1 VIKASASELHNNKA
15 ERTTASPIY
24 VVLKETLITT
34 TGIMRTSF
42 DLKQSNALA
51 VAYGKVY
58 RNGVAV
64 GTERTTSLTTYQT
77 FTEDILFAAGDLY
90 QIYVKVSGGWSAFVR
105 NQKVLGTIV
114 TTFEDTAGF

>member
-1 VIKASASELHNNKA
+1 M
-15 ERTTASPIY
+15 
-24 VVLKETLITT
+24 VLKETLITT